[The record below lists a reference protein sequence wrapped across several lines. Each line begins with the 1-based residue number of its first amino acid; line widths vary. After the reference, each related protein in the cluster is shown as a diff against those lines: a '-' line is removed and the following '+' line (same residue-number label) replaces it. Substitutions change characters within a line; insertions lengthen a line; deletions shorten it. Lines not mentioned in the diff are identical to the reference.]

1 MKALAGLALWCAL
14 SAGVAHARSPDD
26 PLHGVD
32 IGMSQPALDELVAS
46 SGADLR
52 CRSMSAIT
60 NRGAVDVQRCT
71 SDLAVDRRL
80 AVVLAA
86 GPKGARVVAFEVQG
100 PAAGATAVRE
110 QLVKR
115 WGAPQLSKSAAS
127 ASVEMARWLL
137 GARLLVLSD
146 GCRQGQSFCIQ
157 YSENGWARQAANA
170 AGMDFAP
177 P

>member
-1 MKALAGLALWCAL
+1 VKALAGLAVWCAL
-14 SAGVAHARSPDD
+14 ASGAAEAYSPDD

-32 IGMSQPALDELVAS
+32 IGMSQTALDEIVALE
-46 SGADLR
+46 GADLS

-71 SDLAVDRRL
+71 ADLAAERRL
-80 AVVLAA
+80 AAVLAW

-100 PAAGATAVRE
+100 PVSDASAVRE

-115 WGAPQLSKSAAS
+115 WGAPQPPKPAAAGS
-127 ASVEMARWLL
+127 PETARWLL
-137 GARLLVLSD
+137 GARLLVLSKA
-146 GCRQGQSFCIQ
+146 CRQGLSFCIQ
-157 YSENGWARQAANA
+157 YSENGWARQAASA
-170 AGMDFAP
+170 VGMNFAP